1 MIIIAL
7 GANVRGSMGSPART
21 LRMAEKWLD
30 EAPLR
35 KIAISGLYRSAPF
48 GLRAQ
53 PPFVNSVA
61 VVETALSARDLL
73 RHLAML
79 EGRAGRRRGAAW
91 GPRALDLDLIDFHG
105 RVQRPPGMGRLAAGR
120 AAHSWQ
126 RRGLTLPHPGLAQ
139 RSFVLMPLAEIAPA
153 WRHPVTG
160 RSAAQMLAMLPGR
173 RRAACRPMSRNVW

>member
-1 MIIIAL
+1 MIVIAL

-21 LRMAEKWLD
+21 LRMVEKWLN

-35 KIAISGLYRSAPF
+35 KIAMSGLHVSAPF

-53 PPFVNSVA
+53 PPFVNAVA

-79 EGRAGRRRGAAW
+79 EGRAGRRRGADW
-91 GPRALDLDLIDFHG
+91 GPRALDLDLIDFH
-105 RVQRPPGMGRLAAGR
+105 RKVRRPPGMGRLAAGR
-120 AAHSWQ
+120 AAHLWQ
-126 RRGLTLPHPGLAQ
+126 KRGLTLPHPGLAE
-139 RSFVLMPLAEIAPA
+139 RPFVLIPLAEIAPA

-173 RRAACRPMSRNVW
+173 LRASCRPMTRGPW